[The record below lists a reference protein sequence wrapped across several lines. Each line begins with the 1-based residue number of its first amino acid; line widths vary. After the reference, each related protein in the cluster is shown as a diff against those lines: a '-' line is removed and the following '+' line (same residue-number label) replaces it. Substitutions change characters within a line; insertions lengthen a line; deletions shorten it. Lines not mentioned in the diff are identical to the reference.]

1 MPPVV
6 KEVCRTVCVS
16 GEGASVYTP
25 PIMTGALTC
34 PACSATND
42 AEQRF
47 CTTCGAS
54 LGQACSVCGTANS
67 PTARFCGACGS
78 PLEPPTGPPPSDGA
92 EERKV
97 VSVLFA
103 DLAGFTAGSDGADPE
118 DMKARLR
125 PYFARAREEIVSVGG
140 TVEKF
145 IGDAVVGLFGAP
157 TSREDDAIRAV
168 QAAWQIT
175 HAIDELNEDDPTLEL
190 AIRIAVDTGEVV
202 VDVDSI
208 VERGE
213 GIATGDVMNTA
224 SRLQHEAPVGG
235 VVVGE
240 RTYRLTTQSFEY
252 EPLGPVNVRG
262 KLAPIPIWRVVG
274 LRSEQERP
282 PLAPLIGRVREL
294 ELLSTVW
301 DKVLADRRTHLV
313 TVIGPP
319 GIGKSRLVRELHP
332 RLAREGMFLKGRCRP
347 YGETTG
353 YGAFG
358 QQVWQL
364 AGIFE
369 TDSTNVARAKLG
381 ERVASVLPVT
391 EAEEVGAHLAIL
403 LGLSNEGAPD
413 KQLLFHSVR
422 RFVEAVAEAR
432 PTALVFEDI
441 HWAEPALL
449 ELLESLASRLT
460 NVPVFLIT
468 LARPDLLE
476 TYPTWGGGLSRYTA
490 VHLEPLTDADAHELA
505 SALLVGTE
513 EASGYADRLV
523 HTSGGNPLFLEEL
536 AASVAERTAD
546 LLAGLPTTVQAII
559 SARLDAL
566 PRRSRQVLQDAAVVG
581 RIFWRGPLAALQGDE
596 SDLDAML
603 DDLERRDFIR
613 RQPESSVLEDREFI
627 FKHVLTREVAYGTLP
642 RAGRRERHRTVAA
655 FIERASGDRVRESA
669 SILAYHYREADDDAK
684 AAIYLMMAADVA
696 SRAWAK
702 QQAITLL
709 GEAIEIAERTAD
721 RDLLISARLAR
732 ASTLIDAARFA
743 DAVEGLDWLID
754 EADGRNLALAHLAR
768 ARAAFWAADAAHVVK
783 HSGAAAE
790 IAERLDDREVQGRA
804 LAARC
809 EADAMG
815 GDLRAAFATWERA
828 TATWPVEQRDAPF
841 ARVYATRALMSYW
854 AGDYETALKMATE
867 AHGLGNEASNLEA
880 AVTSACNAGLA
891 LIGLSRHEEGISWLD
906 RAIELGGEWE
916 ERSFRFTA
924 RGMNMRAG
932 AVREIGDLDAARAQ
946 SEEALELAKDSGFPP
961 AEISARLDLL
971 FSDLMEGEAGAAER
985 VIPRLT
991 EALEGAKGFHQFLW
1005 SIRLMAARAEA
1016 ALLAGRPEDT
1026 ISFARAALA
1035 EAEQFGRRKYEC
1047 LVRVPLGRALLA
1059 TGRAHDAADVL
1070 TRAVLEAERLGH
1082 LPSRW
1087 PALAALADA
1096 KAALRDNDAASDARA
1111 AALSS
1116 VQEFGDRLTDSHRVS
1131 LMARPDIVALMS

>member
-1 MPPVV
+1 
-6 KEVCRTVCVS
+6 
-16 GEGASVYTP
+16 
-25 PIMTGALTC
+25 MTGALTC

-54 LGQACSVCGTANS
+54 LGQACSVCGTANA

-78 PLEPPTGPPPSDGA
+78 PLEPPSGPPPSDGA

-118 DMKARLR
+118 DVKARLR
-125 PYFARAREEIVSVGG
+125 PYFARAREEIESLGG

-175 HAIDELNEDDPTLEL
+175 RAIDELNEEDPTLEL
-190 AIRIAVDTGEVV
+190 AIRTAVDTGEVV
-202 VDVDSI
+202 VDVDSS

-240 RTYRLTTQSFEY
+240 RTYRSTAQSFEY
-252 EPLGPVNVRG
+252 EPLGPVSVRG
-262 KLAPIPIWRVVG
+262 KIAPIPIWRVVG
-274 LRSEQERP
+274 PRSEQERP
-282 PLAPLIGRVREL
+282 PLAPLIGRAREL
-294 ELLSTVW
+294 ELLGTVW
-301 DKVLADRRTHLV
+301 DKALADRRTHLV

-332 RLAREGMFLKGRCRP
+332 RLAREGLFLKGRCRP

-369 TDSTNVARAKLG
+369 TDSTTVARAKLR
-381 ERVASVLPVT
+381 ERIASLLPES

-413 KQLLFHSVR
+413 KQLLFYSVR
-422 RFVEAVAEAR
+422 RFVEAVADAR
-432 PTALVFEDI
+432 PTAFVFEDI

-468 LARPDLLE
+468 LARPDLLD
-476 TYPTWGGGLSRYTA
+476 THPTWGGGLPRYTA

-505 SALLVGTE
+505 SALLVGSE

-546 LLAGLPTTVQAII
+546 VLAGLPTTVQAII
-559 SARLDAL
+559 AARLDAL

-581 RIFWRGPLAALQGDE
+581 RIFWRGPLAALQQDE

-613 RQPESSVLEDREFI
+613 RQPESSVPEDREFI

-642 RAGRRERHRTVAA
+642 RAGRRERHRAVAA

-669 SILAYHYREADDDAK
+669 SILAHHYREADDDAK
-684 AAIYLMMAADVA
+684 AATYLMMAADVA

-709 GEAIEIAERTAD
+709 GEAIEIAERIAD

-732 ASTLIDAARFA
+732 ASTLIDAARFT

-783 HSGAAAE
+783 HSAAAAE

-804 LAARC
+804 LAARS
-809 EADAMG
+809 EAESMG
-815 GDLRAAFATWERA
+815 GDLATAFATWERA

-841 ARVYATRALMSYW
+841 ARFYATRALMSYW
-854 AGDYETALKMATE
+854 AGDYETALKMAIE
-867 AHGLGNEASNLEA
+867 AHGLGIEASNLEA

-891 LIGLSRHEEGISWLD
+891 LVGLSRHEEGISWLD
-906 RAIELGGEWE
+906 RAIELGREWE

-932 AVREIGDLDAARAQ
+932 AIREIGDLDTARAQ

-971 FSDLMEGEAGAAER
+971 FADLMEGEAGAAER
-985 VIPRLT
+985 VIPGLA

-1016 ALLAGRPEDT
+1016 ALLAGRSEDS
-1026 ISFARAALA
+1026 ISFARAALD
-1035 EAEQFGRRKYEC
+1035 EAEQFGRRKYGC

-1059 TGRAHDAADVL
+1059 TGRADDAADVL

-1096 KAALRDNDAASDARA
+1096 KAALRDDDAASDARA
-1111 AALSS
+1111 AALRS
-1116 VQEFGDRLTDSHRVS
+1116 VEEFGGFLTDAHRAS
-1131 LMARPDIVALMS
+1131 LMARPDVVALMS

>member
-1 MPPVV
+1 
-6 KEVCRTVCVS
+6 
-16 GEGASVYTP
+16 
-25 PIMTGALTC
+25 MTGALTC

-54 LGQACSVCGTANS
+54 LGQTCSVCGTANA

-78 PLEPPTGPPPSDGA
+78 PIEPLSAPPPSEGA

-118 DMKARLR
+118 DVKARLR
-125 PYFARAREEIVSVGG
+125 PYFARAREEIKLLGG

-175 HAIDELNEDDPTLEL
+175 RAIDELNAEDPTLEL

-202 VDVDSI
+202 VDVDSS

-240 RTYRLTTQSFEY
+240 RTYRLTAQSFEY
-252 EPLGPVNVRG
+252 EPLGPVSVKG
-262 KLAPIPIWRVVG
+262 KLAPIPIWRVLG
-274 LRSEQERP
+274 LRSEPERP
-282 PLAPLIGRVREL
+282 PLAPLIGRAREL
-294 ELLSTVW
+294 ELLGTVW

-332 RLAREGMFLKGRCRP
+332 RLAREGLFLKGRCRP

-369 TDSTNVARAKLG
+369 TDSTTVARAKLR
-381 ERVASVLPVT
+381 ESIASLMPES

-413 KQLLFHSVR
+413 KQLLFYSVR
-422 RFVEAVAEAR
+422 RFVEAVADAR
-432 PTALVFEDI
+432 PTAFVFEDI

-460 NVPVFLIT
+460 NAPVLVIT

-476 TYPTWGGGLSRYTA
+476 TYPTWGGGLPRYTA

-505 SALLVGTE
+505 SALLVGSE

-596 SDLDAML
+596 SDLDATL

-613 RQPESSVLEDREFI
+613 RQPKSSVLEDREFI
-627 FKHVLTREVAYGTLP
+627 FKHILTREVAYGTLP
-642 RAGRRERHRTVAA
+642 RAGRRERHRAVAA
-655 FIERASGDRVRESA
+655 FIERASGDRVRESS
-669 SILAYHYREADDDAK
+669 SILAHHFREAGDDAK
-684 AAIYLMMAADVA
+684 TATYLMMAADVA

-709 GEAIEIAERTAD
+709 GEAIEIAERIAD

-732 ASTLIDAARFA
+732 ASTFIDAARFA

-768 ARAAFWAADAAHVVK
+768 ARAAFWAADAAHVAK
-783 HSGAAAE
+783 HSAAAAE

-804 LAARC
+804 LAQRS
-809 EADAMG
+809 EAESMG
-815 GDLRAAFATWERA
+815 GDLPTAFATWERV
-828 TATWPVEQRDAPF
+828 TATWPIERRDGAF
-841 ARVYATRALMSYW
+841 ARSYATRALMSYW
-854 AGDYETALKMATE
+854 AGDYETVLKMAIE
-867 AHGLGNEASNLEA
+867 AHGLGIDASNLEA

-891 LIGLSRHEEGISWLD
+891 LVGLSRHEEGISWLD
-906 RAIELGGEWE
+906 RAIEFGREWE

-932 AVREIGDLDAARAQ
+932 AIREIGDLDAARAQ

-961 AEISARLDLL
+961 AGISARLDLL
-971 FSDLMEGEAGAAER
+971 FTDLMGGEAGAAER
-985 VIPRLT
+985 MIPGLV

-1005 SIRLMAARAEA
+1005 SIRLKAARAEA
-1016 ALLAGRPEDT
+1016 ALLAGRPEDS

-1059 TGRAHDAADVL
+1059 TGRADDAADVL
-1070 TRAVLEAERLGH
+1070 ARAVLEADRLGH

-1096 KAALRDNDAASDARA
+1096 KAALGDDDAASDARV
-1111 AALSS
+1111 AALRS
-1116 VQEFGDRLTDSHRVS
+1116 VEEFGGVLTDAHRAS
-1131 LMARPDIVALMS
+1131 LMARPDVVALMS